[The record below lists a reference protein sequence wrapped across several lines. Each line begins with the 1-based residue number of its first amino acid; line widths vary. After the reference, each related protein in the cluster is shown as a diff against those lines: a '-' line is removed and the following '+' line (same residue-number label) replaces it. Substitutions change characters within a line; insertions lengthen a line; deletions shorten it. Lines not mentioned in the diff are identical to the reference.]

1 MDTNKKRRRLYK
13 NKNMNKK
20 IENLKD
26 LNYQAN
32 ISLISR
38 MILEARN
45 KKESEKLKKMSQAIT
60 EIAFYVNNLQ
70 MDRWAYNKSLKEYR
84 NDKNRAIARARK
96 SEEELEKLQKK
107 YKIII

>member
-1 MDTNKKRRRLYK
+1 
-13 NKNMNKK
+13 MNKK

-32 ISLISR
+32 ISLISN
-38 MILEARN
+38 MIIEASS
-45 KKESEKLKKMSQAIT
+45 KKESEKLKKISQAIT

-84 NDKNRAIARARK
+84 NDKNRAIARARR
-96 SEEELEKLQKK
+96 SEQELQELQKK
-107 YKIII
+107 HKINI